1 LTGVPLKD
9 PGSDLWGSRVDVSTG
24 LYDRKLK
31 SVLPPE
37 PQSSARVRF
46 MDGGVLIVEEGS
58 EFAEG
63 EGEWKLVYEGGLN
76 KLRFSLNTAGFE
88 RLTKNGG
95 SLQVRLES
103 GWED

>member
-1 LTGVPLKD
+1 LKD

-24 LYDRKLK
+24 LYDRTLK
-31 SVLPPE
+31 SILPPE
-37 PQSSARVRF
+37 PQSSANVRF
-46 MDGGVLIVEEGS
+46 MENGVLRVEEGS

-88 RLTKNGG
+88 RLTRNGG
-95 SLQVRLES
+95 SLQVRGCVCE
-103 GWED
+103 GVCARM